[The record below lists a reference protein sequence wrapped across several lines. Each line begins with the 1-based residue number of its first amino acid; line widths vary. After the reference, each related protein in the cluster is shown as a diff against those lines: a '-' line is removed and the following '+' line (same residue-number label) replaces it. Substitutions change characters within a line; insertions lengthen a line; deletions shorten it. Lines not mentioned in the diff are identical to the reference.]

1 MDIEVI
7 YNFKIFLYLFP
18 FLFSII
24 GFLLYLNNGEIIN
37 SIFFF
42 FGLLLTILL
51 GYIFK
56 VMKIG
61 TKHKKEINNICGVLL
76 PNSLFE
82 ISTISISQL
91 FYGYIISYI
100 FLPKLLMVEEFTIP
114 MIFGFIFLLIC
125 SFLDGFTFYK
135 NKCSDI
141 NEILFGSFLGIF
153 LSIFMLMV
161 KKRYY
166 GIEKPY
172 KKPICSLMGN
182 KYKCKK
188 TASPNLT
195 ACNKGEDDYDV
206 KVNYENN
213 YSCALGEEN
222 KLNMYGIGD
231 QTWLVFLP
239 IFTLLIFLSLKL
251 DGSPILGINRKI
263 FCIGL
268 FSFTGIFTFI
278 YVFVISLKP
287 KT

>member
-61 TKHKKEINNICGVLL
+61 TKHKKDIKICGVLL

-100 FLPKLLMVEEFTIP
+100 FLPKLLMVEEFNIQ
-114 MIFGFIFLLIC
+114 MIFGFIFLLFC
-125 SFLDGFTFYK
+125 WLLDGFTFYK

-141 NEILFGSFLGIF
+141 NEILFGSFLGIL

-188 TASPNLT
+188 TEESTVNSCP
-195 ACNKGEDDYDV
+195 GEDTHDV

-213 YSCALGEEN
+213 YSCALKEEN
-222 KLNMYGIGD
+222 KSNMYGIGD
-231 QTWLVFLP
+231 QTGLLFIP
-239 IFTLLIFLSLKL
+239 IFWTVLLILSSTPNIKSKYIKAFFFALFLL
-251 DGSPILGINRKI
+251 
-263 FCIGL
+263 
-268 FSFTGIFTFI
+268 TGIFTFI
-278 YVFVISLKP
+278 YVFFLSLKP
-287 KT
+287 

>member
-1 MDIEVI
+1 MSDIGDL

-24 GFLLYLNNGEIIN
+24 GFLLNLNNGDIIN

-56 VMKIG
+56 VLKIG
-61 TKHKKEINNICGVLL
+61 TNHKKEINNICGVLL

-100 FLPKLLMVEEFTIP
+100 FLPKLLKMEEFKP
-114 MIFGFIFLLIC
+114 NMILAFVFLLSC
-125 SFLDGFTFYK
+125 WFSDGITFYI

-166 GIEKPY
+166 GNEKPY

-188 TASPNLT
+188 TE
-195 ACNKGEDDYDV
+195 EDDE
-206 KVNYENN
+206 YENN
-213 YSCALGEEN
+213 YKDALSEQN
-222 KLNMYGIGD
+222 KKNINNIDSQIVLIIC
-231 QTWLVFLP
+231 LVTLAMLFLFVSDINHHHHEHRRRYYTIV
-239 IFTLLIFLSLKL
+239 IFFSPVIFSTIYLFLISHK
-251 DGSPILGINRKI
+251 K
-263 FCIGL
+263 
-268 FSFTGIFTFI
+268 
-278 YVFVISLKP
+278 
-287 KT
+287 

>member
-1 MDIEVI
+1 M
-7 YNFKIFLYLFP
+7 FLYLFP
-18 FLFSII
+18 FLFSMTA
-24 GFLLYLNNGEIIN
+24 FLLYLNNGDIIN

-61 TKHKKEINNICGVLL
+61 TKQKKEINNICGVLL

-100 FLPKLLMVEEFTIP
+100 FIPKFLKMEDSKV
-114 MIFGFIFLLIC
+114 FGFIFLVFCWL
-125 SFLDGFTFYK
+125 LDGYTFY
-135 NKCSDI
+135 NNNCSDI
-141 NEILFGSFLGIF
+141 NEIIFGVFLGVFLGIF
-153 LSIFMLMV
+153 MLIV

-188 TASPNLT
+188 TEEKEFG
-195 ACNKGEDDYDV
+195 CD
-206 KVNYENN
+206 NYENN
-213 YSCALGEEN
+213 YDCASGEKEKTKSNVLSCIV
-222 KLNMYGIGD
+222 GI
-231 QTWLVFLP
+231 TS
-239 IFTLLIFLSLKL
+239 IFIIFLTFFLV
-251 DGSPILGINRKI
+251 RKSVEKEPNAP
-263 FCIGL
+263 FQH
-268 FSFTGIFTFI
+268 F
-278 YVFVISLKP
+278 
-287 KT
+287 